1 MYVELIAIP
10 AITMPGS
17 GVIIVGRNTACSAIT
32 CCRLMYCD
40 TLSPHNVLVTQQTLP
55 QNKTSRR
62 REREREKSRA
72 YFQDFSPRK
81 CQRFIG
87 VSFELSFW
95 QPRRNSKYP
104 RSSRLFVAARKDIE
118 NEARLSEK
126 PYPKNFLT
134 SMGGKNVDFYYVD
147 LTKINFLRKINL
159 LYHHSWF
166 RSVIEDLSTFDKD
179 GLSSVERNKDRKSH
193 ETCRDVSKVF

>member
-62 REREREKSRA
+62 RERERERSPGLIFKI
-72 YFQDFSPRK
+72 SPRESVK
-81 CQRFIG
+81 DLQAYPSNYPFDNRGGIRNTR
-87 VSFELSFW
+87 VLLASSSPRVKISKTRLVYRKNRIQELSNEYGREK
-95 QPRRNSKYP
+95 RR
-104 RSSRLFVAARKDIE
+104 
-118 NEARLSEK
+118 
-126 PYPKNFLT
+126 
-134 SMGGKNVDFYYVD
+134 
-147 LTKINFLRKINL
+147 L
-159 LYHHSWF
+159 L
-166 RSVIEDLSTFDKD
+166 L
-179 GLSSVERNKDRKSH
+179 
-193 ETCRDVSKVF
+193 C